1 MQGDV
6 IAAETWIPVVP
17 RRRARVRGEQVDIKA
32 TRLVQGAVASLATLA
47 LAACGSGGD
56 AGGSGSAAGPGRF
69 EGRGP
74 ISYVAGKDVTGTT
87 QEILDEWNDEHPD
100 EKVTFIELPDKP
112 DQQRQQYIQNA
123 ETRSDTFTVV
133 AIDVVW
139 TSEFAANRWVDQL
152 PEEEFALDEML
163 PPVVEAA
170 KYREGLYGVPRYTDG
185 GLLFYRTDL
194 LERAGIDGPPTT
206 WAELTAQ
213 CGKVLRLPEAKGM
226 SCYAGQFEKYEG
238 LTVNFAEAVQ
248 SAGGTVT
255 DDSGQPDVNTEE
267 AKRGLDFLVGGFES
281 GLIPREA
288 VTFQEEQG
296 RQAFQGGRLVFHR
309 QWPYQF
315 SLAGKTDG
323 SSKVAGRFA
332 VAPLAGVDGPGSS
345 SLGGW
350 NLGISSFATNKAT
363 ALDFIKF
370 MTSKERQR
378 LNLEQDSLAPT
389 YGELYDDPE
398 LVERFPYLPVLKQ
411 SILNAVPRPRVVR
424 YGDATAA
431 IQDAAYAALTG
442 AKSSGQALADL
453 QKTLE
458 ELARQ

>member
-194 LERAGIDGPPTT
+194 LERAGIDGP
-206 WAELTAQ
+206 
-213 CGKVLRLPEAKGM
+213 
-226 SCYAGQFEKYEG
+226 
-238 LTVNFAEAVQ
+238 
-248 SAGGTVT
+248 
-255 DDSGQPDVNTEE
+255 
-267 AKRGLDFLVGGFES
+267 
-281 GLIPREA
+281 
-288 VTFQEEQG
+288 
-296 RQAFQGGRLVFHR
+296 
-309 QWPYQF
+309 
-315 SLAGKTDG
+315 
-323 SSKVAGRFA
+323 
-332 VAPLAGVDGPGSS
+332 
-345 SLGGW
+345 
-350 NLGISSFATNKAT
+350 
-363 ALDFIKF
+363 
-370 MTSKERQR
+370 
-378 LNLEQDSLAPT
+378 
-389 YGELYDDPE
+389 
-398 LVERFPYLPVLKQ
+398 
-411 SILNAVPRPRVVR
+411 RPRGR
-424 YGDATAA
+424 
-431 IQDAAYAALTG
+431 
-442 AKSSGQALADL
+442 S
-453 QKTLE
+453 
-458 ELARQ
+458 